1 MMRNN
6 KKGFTIIEVVLVLA
20 IAGLIFLMVFIALPA
35 LQRSQRNTQ
44 RKNDLSRIATAAVSY
59 ASNNNGKTPFEICN
73 GIFNNA
79 SNTGIDSSTDSRS
92 NTLNQFILRYVVA
105 GGDIGSQFSDPDG
118 EEYMISCNGHQTP
131 YQDLAVG
138 DDYDQSAIGSLDHY
152 IYAYV
157 KSKCSAVE
165 GHITKTSGS
174 HDFSLSYRLEG
185 GSWACADNQ

>member
-1 MMRNN
+1 MKQNR
-6 KKGFTIIEVVLVLA
+6 KGFTIIEVVLVLA

-59 ASNNNGKTPFEICN
+59 ASNNNGKTPFEICS

-79 SNTGIDSSTDSRS
+79 SNTGSDSSDSRS
-92 NTLNQFILRYVVA
+92 DALNKFIVRYVVA

-118 EEYMISCNGHQTP
+118 EEYMISCSGFQAP
-131 YQDLAVG
+131 FQALAVG
-138 DDYDQSAIGSLDHY
+138 AEYDPSSLGSLDHY
-152 IYAYV
+152 IYSYYQ
-157 KSKCSAVE
+157 SKCSPEE
-165 GHITKTSGS
+165 GKIIKTAGR

-185 GSWACADNQ
+185 GSWACVDNQ